1 MIGQHLFQ
9 PQWYEI
15 RNQLQEENQ
24 KKNVE
29 INNVQWITE
38 EIKGEI
44 KKYLDTNENRSI
56 IYQNLWNAA
65 KGFTT
70 FISLK
75 RNKNIDVI
83 QKKISR

>member
-44 KKYLDTNENRSI
+44 KKIPRY
-56 IYQNLWNAA
+56 
-65 KGFTT
+65 K
-70 FISLK
+70 
-75 RNKNIDVI
+75 
-83 QKKISR
+83 